1 MPVERARE
9 LPLPPLQL
17 LLPLP
22 GGARRGRREAL
33 PPRRL
38 PPFTSAAGSGCGM
51 AASGGL
57 ERVALG

>member
-1 MPVERARE
+1 MERARE

-17 LLPLP
+17 LLP